1 MSERSKKIIFAIFF
15 VLFSVGMGYALFYL
29 FFRAGQ
35 PQPTVP
41 AGPAGPTGQLP
52 GAGVGGPSA
61 ATPTTPGGLPTSAV
75 AFPPAE
81 PLLPGQV
88 AAPGRTHLL
97 RDGVTQ
103 AVTPSPD
110 GKGARFYNP
119 EDGRFYRVA
128 SDGAITLLGE
138 KQFFNVQDVDWGNKT
153 DQAILEFPDGSNVFY
168 DFQEKKQVVLPKHW
182 EDFDFSPTDQK
193 VAAKSIGVDVNNR
206 FLISTNPDGTETKAI
221 EPVGNNAELVHSAWA
236 PNGQIIAYSET
247 GEAQPDNGQEIYFV
261 GQNHE
266 NYRSL
271 IAPGQGFLPIW
282 SPTGKQLLF
291 SVHNNDTGGR
301 PSLWLTAGEPGSI
314 GANRKRL
321 NVQTWADKCAWAG
334 DTDLYCGVPQG
345 LPANAGLQ
353 RSDFTTLPDDVMHID
368 LVQGTVTKISTPD
381 QTYPVRQPVLNRD
394 RTKFIFTDAQTGK
407 LYSYDLK

>member
-15 VLFSVGMGYALFYL
+15 VAFSIGMGYALFYL

-35 PQPTVP
+35 PQPTAPGAPGV
-41 AGPAGPTGQLP
+41 TGQLP
-52 GAGVGGPSA
+52 SAGTGVPTA
-61 ATPTTPGGLPTSAV
+61 ATPTAPGGLPPSAV
-75 AFPPAE
+75 AFPPEA
-81 PLLPGQV
+81 PAIAGQPI
-88 AAPGRTHLL
+88 APSKTHLL

-110 GKGARFYNP
+110 GSGARFYNP
-119 EDGRFYRVA
+119 EDGRFYRVGP
-128 SDGAITLLGE
+128 DGTITLMSE
-138 KQFFNVQDVDWGNKT
+138 KQFFNVQTVDWGKKN

-168 DFQEKKQVVLPKHW
+168 DFQQKKQVVLPKHW

-206 FLISTNPDGTETKAI
+206 FLITANPDGTETKAL
-221 EPVGNNAELVHSAWA
+221 EPLGNNAALVHDAWA
-236 PNGQIIAYSET
+236 PNGQIVAYAET

-271 IAPGQGFLPIW
+271 IAPGQGFLPTW

-291 SVHNNDTGGR
+291 SVYNNDTQDK
-301 PSLWLTAGEPGSI
+301 PSLWLTAGEPGTI
-314 GANRKRL
+314 GANRKNL
-321 NVQTWADKCAWAG
+321 NIQTWADKCAWAG

-345 LPANAGLQ
+345 LPDNAGLQ
-353 RSDFTTLPDDVMHID
+353 RSDFTSFPDDLFHID
-368 LVQGTVTKISTPD
+368 LTQGTVTKISTPD
-381 QTYPVRQPVLNRD
+381 QVFPVRQPVLNKD
-394 RTKFIFTDAQTGK
+394 HTKFIFTDAQTGK